1 MNTHTGHSG
10 MESEKKA
17 PANLYRQGYLE
28 GGYEAKRR
36 PPALDEET
44 PCFGSTIVRQ
54 KKDLSFASVFM
65 SPVRHMS
72 KIPKVNDPTRQERV
86 YSSPISSFVERNHIL
101 PLIPDTRST
110 KSGTAEANMRN
121 LDYIREVNHNKRPS
135 AFNPIEGQQDVQKF
149 NFEQGRAAMRGG
161 LSKQIKLVPTNS
173 DKEEG
178 RKEEPELRRNP
189 YSQPT
194 LSLLPGLGKV
204 LSDNNAGNRMDSLDQ
219 LRFAND
225 LKKFQLREQD
235 VVGESG
241 MLPQMQPD
249 SKNKGKI
256 LKEVFS
262 LNWKKKSCV

>member
-1 MNTHTGHSG
+1 M
-10 MESEKKA
+10 
-17 PANLYRQGYLE
+17 NLYSKDYMD

-44 PCFGSTIVRQ
+44 PCFGSTLVRQ
-54 KKDLSFASVFM
+54 KKDVSFANLFM

-110 KSGTAEANMRN
+110 KSGTAETSVRN
-121 LDYIREVNHNKRPS
+121 LDYIREANHNKRPS
-135 AFNPIEGQQDVQKF
+135 AFSEGQQQF
-149 NFEQGRAAMRGG
+149 NFEQGRTAARGMSI
-161 LSKQIKLVPTNS
+161 SKQIKMVSNS
-173 DKEEG
+173 DKEES
-178 RKEEPELRRNP
+178 RKEEYELRRNP

-204 LSDNNAGNRMDSLDQ
+204 LSDNGGNRMDSLDQ

-225 LKKFQLREQD
+225 LKKFHIRDNDL
-235 VVGESG
+235 GEI
-241 MLPQMQPD
+241 PQVQPD